1 MDQLYLSAK
10 SARIYRPLMQLVSS
24 ASVKWKSKEP
34 IKKPQ
39 RWIEITL
46 WQLLKKLDEKINC

>member
-24 ASVKWKSKEP
+24 ASVKWKLKAP

-39 RWIEITL
+39 RWKEIVL
-46 WQLLKKLDEKINC
+46 WQLPKKPEGKINC